1 MTDSG
6 AFFMSCGFAE
16 QDLAHIGNVI
26 KHFEHRVRDAGP
38 VDAGAVFG
46 LDYWR
51 ARIQAILATPQLPF
65 HIDRQAKDLLRRLN
79 LLDVLPPERC
89 RVM

>member
-1 MTDSG
+1 
-6 AFFMSCGFAE
+6 MSCGFAE

-26 KHFEHRVRDAGP
+26 RHFEHRLDDAGP
-38 VDAGAVFG
+38 ADAGAVFG

-65 HIDRQAKDLLRRLN
+65 HIDRQARDLLRRLN
-79 LLDVLPPERC
+79 QLKELPPESC
-89 RVM
+89 GVE